1 MNWDAIAAIA
11 EGLGAVGVIAT
22 VIYLAFQIRQ
32 NTRSVQGSAGQS
44 LMSQEMAMYALI
56 AEHASVYRRGCANL
70 ADLDSDE
77 IEVFGFLVSAE
88 QSQLYSAYVQYHKN
102 QITESLWRA
111 YIADWMDKLKKPGF
125 QLVWADL
132 KHVYPDDF
140 CQCLD
145 EIKKNPMVA
154 A

>member
-32 NTRSVQGSAGQS
+32 NTQSIQGSTGQS
-44 LMSQEMAMYALI
+44 LMSQEIAVHALL

-70 ADLDSDE
+70 TDLVSDE
-77 IEVFGFLVSAE
+77 IVVFGYLVSAE
-88 QSQLYSAYVQYHKN
+88 QSQMYSAYVQFHKN

-111 YIADWMDKLKKPGF
+111 YLADWMDKLQKPGF
-125 QLVWADL
+125 QLVWADV

-145 EIKKNPMVA
+145 EIKNNPIVA